1 MMDAKVGP
9 DPATTG
15 TELHETGVGSV
26 FVSNYP
32 PYSFWSP
39 EHLGALEEAFNSE
52 PRDGAPLGLYVH
64 IPFCRKRCKF
74 CYFKVYTDKNAAQ
87 VERYIEALDAE
98 LRAYRN
104 LPAVQGRSLQFVY
117 FGGGT
122 PSFIS
127 AKHLSSL
134 AARLKESIP
143 WQGAKEVAFECE
155 PGTLSRSKL
164 ETIHEIGVTRLSL
177 GVENFDDAIL
187 EANGRAHVS
196 KEIDRVRPWIQEV
209 GFDLVNI
216 DIIAGMIGETWD
228 KWRVTVQKAIDYGAD
243 SVTVYQMEVPYN
255 SAFSKQLRDG
265 SLDIP
270 LADWDTK
277 RTWNDYA
284 LEQLEAAGYALSSAY
299 TMTRQGAPDQSF
311 VYRDALWHGSDM
323 LATGVASFG
332 HMSGVHYQNAGGW
345 NDYLE
350 TVEAGNLPLQRAFPT
365 SPDERLTR
373 EMILQLKVGSLRPEY
388 FESKFGVDILERFGT
403 AFDELGQKDLLRID
417 NGTITLTRDGL
428 LRVDSLL
435 PSFYAPEYRRS
446 RYS

>member
-1 MMDAKVGP
+1 MDTKVGP

-39 EHLGALEEAFNSE
+39 EHLGALDEAFLAS
-52 PRDGAPLGLYVH
+52 PRDGVPLGLYVH

-74 CYFKVYTDKNAAQ
+74 CYFKVYTDKNSAQ
-87 VERYIEALDAE
+87 IERYIDALDAE
-98 LRAYRN
+98 LKVYRD
-104 LPAVQGRSLQFVY
+104 LPAVRGRPLEFVY

-127 AKHLSSL
+127 ARHLTRL
-134 AARLKESIP
+134 AASLKETIS
-143 WQGAKEVAFECE
+143 WKGAREVAFECE
-155 PGTLSRSKL
+155 PGTLSETKL
-164 ETIHEIGVTRLSL
+164 EVIREIGVTRLSL
-177 GVENFDDAIL
+177 GVENFDDRIL
-187 EANGRAHVS
+187 EINGRAHVS
-196 KEIDRVRPWIQEV
+196 KEIERVRPWIQEA

-228 KWRVTVQKAIDYGAD
+228 SWRDTVQKAIDYGAD
-243 SVTVYQMEVPYN
+243 SVTVYQMEVPFN
-255 SAFSKQLRDG
+255 TAFSKQIQEG
-265 SLDIP
+265 SLDVP

-277 RTWNDYA
+277 RAWNDYA
-284 LEQLEAAGYALSSAY
+284 LEQLGASGYTLSSAY
-299 TMTRQGAPDQSF
+299 TMTREGSPDQSF
-311 VYRDALWHGSDM
+311 VYRDALWQGSDM

-345 NDYLE
+345 TDYLE
-350 TVEAGNLPLQRAFPT
+350 AVEGGRLPLQRAFPT

-388 FESKFGVDILERFGT
+388 FESKFGVDIRERFEA
-403 AFDELGQKDLLRID
+403 AFDELRRKKCLIIED
-417 NGTITLTRDGL
+417 GTITLTRDGL

-446 RYS
+446 RYT

>member
-1 MMDAKVGP
+1 MDAKVGP

-39 EHLGALEEAFNSE
+39 EHLGALEEALNSE

-98 LRAYRN
+98 LRAYRD

-134 AARLKESIP
+134 AARLKESIS

-284 LEQLEAAGYALSSAY
+284 LEQLEARPRSELRLS
-299 TMTRQGAPDQSF
+299 
-311 VYRDALWHGSDM
+311 
-323 LATGVASFG
+323 
-332 HMSGVHYQNAGGW
+332 
-345 NDYLE
+345 
-350 TVEAGNLPLQRAFPT
+350 
-365 SPDERLTR
+365 
-373 EMILQLKVGSLRPEY
+373 
-388 FESKFGVDILERFGT
+388 
-403 AFDELGQKDLLRID
+403 
-417 NGTITLTRDGL
+417 
-428 LRVDSLL
+428 
-435 PSFYAPEYRRS
+435 
-446 RYS
+446 

>member
-1 MMDAKVGP
+1 MVAQVGP

-15 TELHETGVGSV
+15 TELRETSVGSV

-39 EHLGALEEAFNSE
+39 EHLGALDVALHSE
-52 PRDGAPLGLYVH
+52 PRPDVPMGLYIH

-87 VERYIEALDAE
+87 VERYIGALDAE
-98 LRAYRN
+98 LKAYKD
-104 LPAVQGRSLQFVY
+104 LPAVRGRSLEFVY

-127 AKHLSSL
+127 AKHLASL
-134 AARLKESIP
+134 ADRLKKSIP
-143 WQGAKEVAFECE
+143 WTGVKEVAFECE
-155 PGTLSRSKL
+155 PGTLSRTKL
-164 ETIHEIGVTRLSL
+164 EAIKEIGVTRLSL
-177 GVENFDDAIL
+177 GVESFDDAIL
-187 EANGRAHVS
+187 EMNGRAHVS
-196 KEIDRVRPWIQEV
+196 KEIERVRPWIQEI

-216 DIIAGMIGETWD
+216 DIIAGMIGETEAGWHD
-228 KWRVTVQKAIDYGAD
+228 TVRKAIDFGAD

-255 SAFSKQLRDG
+255 TAFSKQLRDG
-265 SLDIP
+265 SLDVP

-277 RTWNDYA
+277 RAWNNYA
-284 LEQLEAAGYALSSAY
+284 LEQLESAGYSLSSAY
-299 TMTRQGAPDQSF
+299 TMIREGGPDQSF

-323 LATGVASFG
+323 LSTGVASFG

-345 NDYLE
+345 SDYLE
-350 TVEAGNLPLQRAFPT
+350 AVEAGNLPLQRAFPT

-373 EMILQLKVGSLRPEY
+373 EMILQLKVGALQPEY
-388 FESKFGVDILERFGT
+388 FVSKFGVDIRDRFAA
-403 AFDELGQKDLLRID
+403 AFDELRRKNFLRMD
-417 NGTITLTRDGL
+417 NGTITLTRNGL

-435 PSFYAPEYRRS
+435 PSFYAPEYQGS